1 MEHLT
6 LHTDDGHTLAARCY
20 RPADAS
26 VAVQRVVILAPALGV
41 PQTFYERY
49 ARWLSGHGCVVY
61 TVDWRGIG
69 ASAPADLRRY
79 RAKLIDWPL
88 HDAPAIM
95 QCAVSRHPG
104 LPISWF
110 GHSMGGIL
118 YGLMPKLPQIDHVV
132 TLGSGSGHVSHL
144 ARPLRYGMSLFWH
157 VIVPLSVARHGY
169 FAGKRINAVA
179 DLPRGIVG
187 QWKRW
192 CASPDFCC
200 VEGPHVREAYA
211 AVRQPITAVLFTDD
225 KMAHRRG
232 VEAIHRLYTGTSVRH
247 LNLHPKDVGAA
258 SVGHFDFFHT
268 RTGPKGWAHSLGWLG
283 VSPAAPAAS

>member
-1 MEHLT
+1 V
-6 LHTDDGHTLAARCY
+6 G
-20 RPADAS
+20 
-26 VAVQRVVILAPALGV
+26 
-41 PQTFYERY
+41 
-49 ARWLSGHGCVVY
+49 
-61 TVDWRGIG
+61 
-69 ASAPADLRRY
+69 
-79 RAKLIDWPL
+79 
-88 HDAPAIM
+88 
-95 QCAVSRHPG
+95 
-104 LPISWF
+104 
-110 GHSMGGIL
+110 
-118 YGLMPKLPQIDHVV
+118 
-132 TLGSGSGHVSHL
+132 
-144 ARPLRYGMSLFWH
+144 
-157 VIVPLSVARHGY
+157 
-169 FAGKRINAVA
+169 
-179 DLPRGIVG
+179 DLPRGIVA

>member
-1 MEHLT
+1 
-6 LHTDDGHTLAARCY
+6 
-20 RPADAS
+20 
-26 VAVQRVVILAPALGV
+26 
-41 PQTFYERY
+41 
-49 ARWLSGHGCVVY
+49 
-61 TVDWRGIG
+61 
-69 ASAPADLRRY
+69 
-79 RAKLIDWPL
+79 
-88 HDAPAIM
+88 
-95 QCAVSRHPG
+95 
-104 LPISWF
+104 
-110 GHSMGGIL
+110 
-118 YGLMPKLPQIDHVV
+118 
-132 TLGSGSGHVSHL
+132 
-144 ARPLRYGMSLFWH
+144 MSLIWH

-169 FAGKRINAVA
+169 FAGKRIKAVG
-179 DLPRGIVG
+179 DLPRGIVA

>member
-1 MEHLT
+1 MEA
-6 LHTDDGHTLAARCY
+6 LHILTDDGHMLAGRCF
-20 RPADAS
+20 RPHGG
-26 VAVQRVVILAPALGV
+26 VHVRRAVIIACALGV

-49 ARWLSGHGCVVY
+49 ASWLVQHGCVVY
-61 TVDWRGIG
+61 TFDWRGM
-69 ASAPADLRRY
+69 AQSAPPSLVGYKARLV
-79 RAKLIDWPL
+79 DWAR
-88 HDAPAIM
+88 HDAPAVM
-95 QCAVSRHPG
+95 ELVAQRHPG
-104 LPISWF
+104 LPITWF

-169 FAGKRINAVA
+169 FAGKRIKAVG
-179 DLPRGIVG
+179 DLPRGIVA